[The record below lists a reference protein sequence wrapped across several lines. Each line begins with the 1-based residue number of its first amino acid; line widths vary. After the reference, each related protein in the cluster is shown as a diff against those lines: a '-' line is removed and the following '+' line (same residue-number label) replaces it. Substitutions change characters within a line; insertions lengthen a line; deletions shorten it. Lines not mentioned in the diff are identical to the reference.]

1 MTSGPEKTI
10 EALREEIR
18 RHDRLYY
25 VDAKP
30 IISDQDY
37 DQLLAKL
44 RDLETENPHLVTPDS
59 PTQRVGGEPLD
70 RFETIAHAR
79 PMYSIDNSY
88 DADDLRKWADRCAE
102 PFEGKLEGGFSVEPK
117 IDGVAS
123 SLRYESGALTLGL
136 TRGDGKRGD
145 DITQNLRTLRS
156 VPLQLQASGDQA
168 IPNILEVRG
177 EVFMPWAAFDR
188 INKQANEEGVDP
200 FVNPRNATA
209 GTLKQL
215 DPAKVAPR
223 GLQLIVHG
231 FGEVSNDF
239 DFATQQ
245 MFLNQVKSL
254 GLPINPL
261 ATTCQTIDEVID
273 WINDFE
279 SKKNSLEYGVDGVVI
294 KVNNC
299 ELQEELGHTSRF
311 PRWCMAYKYAAEQ
324 AVTEILGIDW
334 QVGKTGKVTPRA
346 RMTPVFVAGTTVQHA
361 SLHNV
366 GEIRRKDIRI
376 GDRVVIEKAGEIIPQ
391 VVRVEDPDSKDRGG
405 ALEIPVIC
413 PDCPCT
419 LIIEY
424 DQRREQEIRSWE
436 KRGSNESE
444 RPAPLSEL
452 DESGRYC
459 TNPECEAQ
467 IKERLIHYAGRG
479 QMDIDGLGEK
489 VVEQL
494 IEAGLLKTYGDLY
507 RLKDHREKL
516 LELERMGEKKVDKLL
531 AAIEESKS
539 RGLASLLGSLTIRH
553 VGSSASE
560 ILANHYQTIEAL
572 ESASIE
578 QIESFKVNG
587 EESGIGTEI
596 AKSVHEFLHNERG
609 RAIIDNLQSLGVKM
623 TEDTANVSTNSTD
636 GPFAGKTVVVT
647 GTLENYSRTEAQDL
661 IKQNGGKAT
670 SSISS
675 STDFLLAGEKAGS
688 KLTKAEKIGI
698 AIINEDEF
706 RSMLGIND

>member
-1 MTSGPEKTI
+1 MTSSPEKTI

-30 IISDQDY
+30 TISDQDY
-37 DQLLAKL
+37 DHLLAKL
-44 RDLETENPHLVTPDS
+44 RGLEAENPDLVTPDS

-70 RFETIAHAR
+70 QFETVPHAK

-88 DADDLRKWADRCAE
+88 DEEDLRKWADRCAE
-102 PFEGKLEGGFSVEPK
+102 PFDGKLEGGFSVEPK

-123 SLRYESGALTLGL
+123 SLRYESGKLTLGL

-156 VPLQLQASGDQA
+156 VPLQLQADGNQE
-168 IPNILEVRG
+168 IPAVLEVRG
-177 EVFMPWAAFDR
+177 EVFMPWSAFER
-188 INKQANEEGVDP
+188 INRQAEAEGTDP

-231 FGEVSNDF
+231 FGEVSD

-245 MFLNQVKSL
+245 EFLQSVKSL

-261 ATTCQTIDEVID
+261 ATTLQSIDEVIK
-273 WINDFE
+273 WIEDFE
-279 SKKNSLEYGVDGVVI
+279 GKKNSLEYGVDGVVI

-299 ELQEELGHTSRF
+299 QHQEELGFTSRF

-324 AVTEILGIDW
+324 AVTELLGIDW

-376 GDRVVIEKAGEIIPQ
+376 GDKVIIEKAGEIIPQ
-391 VVRVEDPDSKDRGG
+391 VVRVENPESKDRG
-405 ALEIPVIC
+405 APLEIPTIC
-413 PDCPCT
+413 PDCPST
-419 LIIEY
+419 LLIEY

-436 KRGSNESE
+436 KRQPSDTEQ
-444 RPAPLSEL
+444 PDPLSEL

-459 TNPECEAQ
+459 TNPECGAQ

-494 IEAGLLKTYGDLY
+494 IEAKLIRTYGDLY
-507 RLKDHREKL
+507 RLKRHREEML
-516 LELERMGEKKVDKLL
+516 QLERMGEKKVDKLL
-531 AAIEESKS
+531 ASIDDSKN
-539 RGLASLLGSLTIRH
+539 RGLGSLLGSLTIRH

-560 ILANHYQTIEAL
+560 ILAKQFRSIEAL
-572 ESASIE
+572 TEASIE
-578 QIESFKVNG
+578 EIESFKVDGN
-587 EESGIGTEI
+587 ESGIGTEI

-609 RAIIDNLQSLGVKM
+609 RAIIDDLRNLGVLM
-623 TEDTANVSTNSTD
+623 TEEAIESSPTAAD
-636 GPFAGKTVVVT
+636 GPFTGKTVVVT
-647 GTLENYSRTEAQDL
+647 GTLENYSRSEAQDL
-661 IKQNGGKAT
+661 IKQRGGKAT
-670 SSISS
+670 GSVSS
-675 STDFLLAGEKAGS
+675 STDFLLAGAKAGS
-688 KLTKAEKIGI
+688 KLAKAEK
-698 AIINEDEF
+698 
-706 RSMLGIND
+706 LGIPIIDEQEFQAMLEGE

>member
-1 MTSGPEKTI
+1 MTSSPEKTI
-10 EALREEIR
+10 EALRDEIR

-25 VDAKP
+25 VDARP
-30 IISDQDY
+30 TISDQDY

-44 RDLETENPHLVTPDS
+44 RGLEAENPDLVTPDS

-70 RFETIAHAR
+70 QFQTVPHAK

-88 DADDLRKWADRCAE
+88 DEEDLRKWADRCAE
-102 PFEGKLEGGFSVEPK
+102 PFGGKLAGGFSVEPK

-123 SLRYESGALTLGL
+123 SLRYESGRLTLGL

-156 VPLQLQASGDQA
+156 VPLQLQAEVNQR
-168 IPNILEVRG
+168 IPTVLEVRG
-177 EVFMPWAAFDR
+177 EVFMPWSAFER
-188 INKQANEEGVDP
+188 INRQAADEGIDP

-215 DPAKVAPR
+215 DPVKVAPR
-223 GLQLIVHG
+223 GLKLIVHG
-231 FGEVSNDF
+231 FGEVSD
-239 DFATQQ
+239 DYKFASQQ
-245 MFLNQVKSL
+245 EFLQSVKSL

-261 ATTCQTIDEVID
+261 AKTLQSIDDVIK
-273 WINDFE
+273 WIENFE
-279 SKKNSLEYGVDGVVI
+279 GTKNSLEYSVDGVVI
-294 KVNNC
+294 KVNNRQY
-299 ELQEELGHTSRF
+299 QEELGHTSRF

-324 AVTEILGIDW
+324 AVTELLGIDW

-376 GDRVVIEKAGEIIPQ
+376 GDKVVIEKAGEIIPQ
-391 VVRVEDPDSKDRGG
+391 VVRVENTESKDRG
-405 ALEIPVIC
+405 APLEVPTIC
-413 PDCPCT
+413 PDCRST
-419 LIIEY
+419 LLIEY

-436 KRGSNESE
+436 KRQPSDTEQ
-444 RPAPLSEL
+444 PAPLSDF

-459 TNPECEAQ
+459 TNPECKAQ

-494 IEAGLLKTYGDLY
+494 IEADLIRTYGDLY
-507 RLKDHREKL
+507 RLKECREKML
-516 LELERMGEKKVDKLL
+516 KLERMGEKKVDKLL
-531 AAIEESKS
+531 ASIEGSKT
-539 RGLASLLGSLTIRH
+539 RGLRSLLGSLTIRH

-560 ILANHYQTIEAL
+560 ILAKQFQSIEAL
-572 ESASIE
+572 TEASLEEIE
-578 QIESFKVNG
+578 TFKVDGN
-587 EESGIGTEI
+587 ESGIGTEI
-596 AKSVHEFLHNERG
+596 AKSVYEFLHNERG
-609 RAIIDNLQSLGVKM
+609 RAIIDDLRKLGVLM
-623 TEDTANVSTNSTD
+623 TEETTKPSPAAADS
-636 GPFAGKTVVVT
+636 PFAGKTVVVT

-661 IKQNGGKAT
+661 IKQRGGKAT
-670 SSISS
+670 SSVSS

-688 KLTKAEKIGI
+688 KLAKAEKLGVP
-698 AIINEDEF
+698 IIDEQEF
-706 RSMLGIND
+706 QLMLESE

>member
-1 MTSGPEKTI
+1 MTSSPEKTI

-30 IISDQDY
+30 TISDQDY

-44 RDLETENPHLVTPDS
+44 RGLEAENPDLVTPDS

-70 RFETIAHAR
+70 QFETVPHAK

-88 DADDLRKWADRCAE
+88 DEEDLRKWADRCAE
-102 PFEGKLEGGFSVEPK
+102 PFDGKLEGGFSVEPK

-123 SLRYESGALTLGL
+123 SLRYESGKLTLGL

-156 VPLQLQASGDQA
+156 VPLQLQADGNQE
-168 IPNILEVRG
+168 IPAVLEVRG
-177 EVFMPWAAFDR
+177 EVFMPWSAFER
-188 INKQANEEGVDP
+188 INRQAEAEGIDP

-231 FGEVSNDF
+231 FGEVSD

-245 MFLNQVKSL
+245 EFLQSVKSL

-261 ATTCQTIDEVID
+261 ATTLQSIDEVIK
-273 WINDFE
+273 WIEDFE
-279 SKKNSLEYGVDGVVI
+279 GKKNSLEYGVDGVVI

-299 ELQEELGHTSRF
+299 QHQEELGFTSRF

-324 AVTEILGIDW
+324 AVTELLGIDW

-346 RMTPVFVAGTTVQHA
+346 RMIPVFVAGTTVQHA

-376 GDRVVIEKAGEIIPQ
+376 GDKVIIEKAGEIIPQ
-391 VVRVEDPDSKDRGG
+391 VVRVENPESKDRG
-405 ALEIPVIC
+405 APLEIPTIC
-413 PDCPCT
+413 PDCPST
-419 LIIEY
+419 LLIEY

-436 KRGSNESE
+436 KRQPSDTEQ
-444 RPAPLSEL
+444 PDPLSEL

-494 IEAGLLKTYGDLY
+494 IEAKLIRTYGDLY
-507 RLKDHREKL
+507 RLKEYREEML
-516 LELERMGEKKVDKLL
+516 QLERMGEKKVDKLL
-531 AAIEESKS
+531 ASIDDSKN
-539 RGLASLLGSLTIRH
+539 RGLGSLLGSLTIRH

-560 ILANHYQTIEAL
+560 ILAKQFRSIEAL
-572 ESASIE
+572 TEASLEEIE
-578 QIESFKVNG
+578 TFKVDGN
-587 EESGIGTEI
+587 ESGIGAEI

-609 RAIIDNLQSLGVKM
+609 RAIIDDLQNLGVLM
-623 TEDTANVSTNSTD
+623 TEEVIESSPTAAD
-636 GPFAGKTVVVT
+636 GPFTGKTVVVT
-647 GTLENYSRTEAQDL
+647 GTLENYSRSEAQDL
-661 IKQNGGKAT
+661 IKQRGGKAT
-670 SSISS
+670 GSVSS
-675 STDFLLAGEKAGS
+675 STDFLLAGAKAGS
-688 KLTKAEKIGI
+688 KLAKAEK
-698 AIINEDEF
+698 
-706 RSMLGIND
+706 LGIPIIDEQEFQAMLEGE